1 MIHIA
6 LGGIISMLYDAGI
19 AEDYGVRGNVNVYI
33 TVGSNQNV
41 ITDSYVADDCGIDAY
56 PDSISYRRGSFV
68 GTSIGLSD
76 GDTFVYIAIPTY
88 ASFSINSDIIGM
100 S

>member
-1 MIHIA
+1 
-6 LGGIISMLYDAGI
+6 MLYYAGV
-19 AEDYGVRGNVNVYI
+19 AEDDGVGGDVDVY
-33 TVGSNQNV
+33 VGVGGDQDIV
-41 ITDSYVADDCGIDAY
+41 TDGDVADDGGIDTY

-88 ASFSINSDIIGM
+88 ASFAINSDIIVM